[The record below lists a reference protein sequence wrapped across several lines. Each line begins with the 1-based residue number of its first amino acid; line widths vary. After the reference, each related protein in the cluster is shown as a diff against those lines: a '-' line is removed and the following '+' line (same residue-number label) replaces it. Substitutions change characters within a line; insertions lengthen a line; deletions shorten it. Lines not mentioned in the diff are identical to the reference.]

1 MSTTTTSSAAWQ
13 ESTRPQ
19 APPSSGSGGIRR
31 IRQACTSC
39 RQRKTKCSGDRPR
52 CMNCRR
58 VNRSCHYESYSATM
72 AAMAAN
78 PLAAFPPGFGD
89 PDLLR
94 RLSTIEAQLAR
105 LSEQG
110 AQEAR

>member
-1 MSTTTTSSAAWQ
+1 MTCLSTVDTNAD
-13 ESTRPQ
+13 
-19 APPSSGSGGIRR
+19 IDY
-31 IRQACTSC
+31 

-89 PDLLR
+89 VWPP
-94 RLSTIEAQLAR
+94 IEMMAIAR
-105 LSEQG
+105 AVGDIMANVCE
-110 AQEAR
+110 